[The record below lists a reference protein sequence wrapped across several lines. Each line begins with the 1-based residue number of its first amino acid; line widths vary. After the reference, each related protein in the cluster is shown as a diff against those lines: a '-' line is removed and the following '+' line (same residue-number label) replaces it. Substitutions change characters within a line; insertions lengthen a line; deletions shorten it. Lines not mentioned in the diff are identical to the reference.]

1 MASDLLEEQVTP
13 TAASDWRLW
22 CRLCAKDD
30 VQGNMN
36 VFLKN
41 ENSGDGPSGDLS
53 LATAIGKYFW
63 VNVSQNPHLTSIRE
77 IIGLNPFNFRFPAA
91 RICRK

>member
-1 MASDLLEEQVTP
+1 MAAVQVEEH
-13 TAASDWRLW
+13 AAPAAPHVDRNPSSDWRQW

-30 VQGNMN
+30 VQGNLN

-41 ENSGDGPSGDLS
+41 EDSGEAASME

-63 VNVSQNPHLTSIRE
+63 VNVSALLVAPWISTS
-77 IIGLNPFNFRFPAA
+77 
-91 RICRK
+91 

>member
-1 MASDLLEEQVTP
+1 MAAVQVEEH
-13 TAASDWRLW
+13 AAPAAPHVDRNPSSDWRQW

-30 VQGNMN
+30 VQGNLN

-41 ENSGDGPSGDLS
+41 EDSGEAASME

-63 VNVSQNPHLTSIRE
+63 VNVSALLVVPWTSTS
-77 IIGLNPFNFRFPAA
+77 
-91 RICRK
+91 